1 MKIFLNPQIQ
11 RQSYLLSPV
20 NPTALTGPDDED
32 AMLELGEGTHNLDLE
47 TVPAA
52 AGTDYRSLM
61 LGACALI
68 VVMTCVSGCA
78 CWVRATRRWVR
89 SNALNAHCS
98 CPLFCGFMRRTYI
111 PSEQA
116 SISCSPVDRGGNGV
130 IRTGLKDPKVE
141 SPRTIN
147 AEKFCAKFD

>member
-32 AMLELGEGTHNLDLE
+32 AMFVLGEGTHNLDLD

-52 AGTDYRSLM
+52 AGPDYRSLM

-78 CWVRATRRWVR
+78 CWVRATRR
-89 SNALNAHCS
+89 
-98 CPLFCGFMRRTYI
+98 
-111 PSEQA
+111 
-116 SISCSPVDRGGNGV
+116 
-130 IRTGLKDPKVE
+130 
-141 SPRTIN
+141 
-147 AEKFCAKFD
+147 

>member
-32 AMLELGEGTHNLDLE
+32 AMFVLGEGTHNLDLE
-47 TVPAA
+47 TVPAT

-68 VVMTCVSGCA
+68 VAMTCVSGCA
-78 CWVRATRRWVR
+78 CWVRATR
-89 SNALNAHCS
+89 
-98 CPLFCGFMRRTYI
+98 
-111 PSEQA
+111 
-116 SISCSPVDRGGNGV
+116 
-130 IRTGLKDPKVE
+130 K
-141 SPRTIN
+141 
-147 AEKFCAKFD
+147 